1 MKIPNSTPSLD
12 RKTSVKWSESMSDA
26 PPFGPPQKK
35 KKERSKNNSIEKE
48 KGRGGTKKSMPRNRI
63 QVDNYVNQKWSTLLK
78 QYASIDTLTDSGT
91 IQRKCPVNYVQS
103 HFLDR
108 WQRNTV

>member
-1 MKIPNSTPSLD
+1 
-12 RKTSVKWSESMSDA
+12 MSDA

-35 KKERSKNNSIEKE
+35 KKRNVPKITQSKKE